1 MSKRSLTAAVV
12 IAGAALMVV
21 NGAKAEGVQYPDWG
35 GQWERFVVRG
45 IPGQPSHDQTKP
57 WGFGQQAP
65 LTPEYRKV
73 LEDSMA
79 DQAKGGLGNFP
90 TASGRAAGMP
100 YMMMAFGPLE
110 WVITPKTTYIVIAW
124 HDHLRRVFTDGRDWP
139 DNIEPTFA
147 GYSIGRLGRRGR
159 RRRLRRAR
167 GRDTRLQGPS
177 RCRRNRPAHARGQ
190 PDHFQRA
197 HLPRQSRSKDPA

>member
-1 MSKRSLTAAVV
+1 MLPRRSTGAVAVTLATTLMMVGAVQAIDTTKYPNWKGAWSRWAPPNSARDPGNGGTGFTA
-12 IAGAALMVV
+12 G
-21 NGAKAEGVQYPDWG
+21 
-35 GQWERFVVRG
+35 
-45 IPGQPSHDQTKP
+45 GQPSFDQTKP

-79 DQAKGGLGNFP
+79 DQAIGGLGNFP

-147 GYSIGRLGRRGR
+147 GYSIGR
-159 RRRLRRAR
+159 
-167 GRDTRLQGPS
+167 
-177 RCRRNRPAHARGQ
+177 
-190 PDHFQRA
+190 
-197 HLPRQSRSKDPA
+197 